1 MLVKEVMTHS
11 VITVDKNHSVF
22 DACVLYKKH
31 RIGSLIVLDGDD
43 CVGILTERDIIER
56 CICERKNPEDTK
68 VSEVMTGD
76 IRIIH
81 ALENLDKAVELM
93 KKHNIK
99 KLPVMIKDSIVGIIT
114 ITDIYKARPDLTKRF
129 MDSWIKTEWKD

>member
-43 CVGILTERDIIER
+43 CVGILTER
-56 CICERKNPEDTK
+56 
-68 VSEVMTGD
+68 
-76 IRIIH
+76 
-81 ALENLDKAVELM
+81 
-93 KKHNIK
+93 
-99 KLPVMIKDSIVGIIT
+99 
-114 ITDIYKARPDLTKRF
+114 
-129 MDSWIKTEWKD
+129 